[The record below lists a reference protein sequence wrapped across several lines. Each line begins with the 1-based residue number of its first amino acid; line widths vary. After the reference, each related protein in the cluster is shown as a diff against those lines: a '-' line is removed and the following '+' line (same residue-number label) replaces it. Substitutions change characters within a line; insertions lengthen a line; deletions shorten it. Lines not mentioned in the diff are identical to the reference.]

1 MIRVSAPKDL
11 WAGLIYLGFGVAGLW
26 FGASYPMGS
35 EGKMGSGYFPKV
47 LATALVIFG
56 LVSIARSFVLN
67 GSAITRVHLKPL
79 VLILLAC
86 LLFGLLLEPLGMIIS
101 LFVLIMLSAMAS
113 RDFAL
118 DSKSLLGALGLIAA
132 CALVFVKG
140 LGVQM
145 PLVGTWLEPLTT
157 SLTWLR

>member
-1 MIRVSAPKDL
+1 MIRVSAPKEL

-26 FGASYPMGS
+26 FGAAYPMGS
-35 EGKMGSGYFPKV
+35 AGKMGSGYFPKV

-56 LVSIARSFVLN
+56 LVSIARCFVLN
-67 GSAITRVHLKPL
+67 GSAIKRVQVKPL

-86 LLFGLLLEPLGMIIS
+86 SLFGLLLEPLGMIIA
-101 LFVLIMLSAMAS
+101 LFVLVMLSAMAS

-118 DSKSLLGALGLIAA
+118 DLKSLAGALALIAA
-132 CALVFVKG
+132 CALVFVRG

-145 PLVGTWLEPLTT
+145 PLVGTWLEPLTANPP
-157 SLTWLR
+157 WLR

>member
-35 EGKMGSGYFPKV
+35 AGKMGSGYFPKV

>member
-11 WAGLIYLGFGVAGLW
+11 GAGLIYLGFGAAGLW
-26 FGASYPMGS
+26 FGAGYPMGS
-35 EGKMGSGYFPKV
+35 AGKMGSGYFPMV

-56 LVSIARSFVLN
+56 LVSIARSLVLS
-67 GSAITRVHLKPL
+67 GSPITRVHIKPL
-79 VLILLAC
+79 VLILIAC
-86 LLFGLLLEPLGMIIS
+86 SLFGLLLEPLGMIIA
-101 LFVLIMLSAMAS
+101 LAVLIMLAAMAS

-118 DSKSLLGALGLIAA
+118 DAKSLLGALALIAA

-145 PLVGTWLEPLTT
+145 PLVGTWLEPLTA
-157 SLTWLR
+157 SLPWLR

>member
-11 WAGLIYLGFGVAGLW
+11 WAGVIYLGFGAAGLW
-26 FGASYPMGS
+26 FGAAYPMGS
-35 EGKMGSGYFPKV
+35 AGKMGSGYFPKV
-47 LATALVIFG
+47 LATALIIFG
-56 LVSIARSFVLN
+56 LVSIARSFVLS
-67 GSAITRVHLKPL
+67 GSPITRVHIKPL
-79 VLILLAC
+79 MLILIAC
-86 LLFGLLLEPLGMIIS
+86 SLFGLLLEPLGMIIS

-118 DSKSLLGALGLIAA
+118 DAKSLLGALALIAA

-145 PLVGTWLEPLTT
+145 PLVGTWLEPLTA
-157 SLTWLR
+157 SLPWLR